1 MQVTVKELMASPRA
15 WLKLWNC
22 RTDRYH
28 GLFTVVRCGV
38 LLGVA
43 GLVQSL
49 FFQLNMPSLQDMQST
64 RARTQLVRTLNP
76 HLFTL
81 EVQINDR
88 LYPVDGACS
97 GYRRG
102 ESNFSG
108 HEEVRVWQQAG
119 KVYQLTTLA
128 GEPYRANA
136 DAAPCSL
143 DNGLEWAERRS
154 ELSAWLAFAGL
165 LLALFSGWRISALY
179 EQQEGSEA
187 SAQA

>member
-28 GLFTVVRCGV
+28 GWFTVVRCAV
-38 LLGVA
+38 LLGFA
-43 GLVQSL
+43 GLIQSL

-64 RARTQLVRTLNP
+64 RAHTQLVRSMNP

-81 EVQINDR
+81 QVRVNEH
-88 LYPVDGACS
+88 LYPVDGACG
-97 GYRRG
+97 GYRHDQ
-102 ESNFSG
+102 SNFSG
-108 HEEVRVWQQAG
+108 HEDVRVWQAAG

-128 GEPYRANA
+128 GEIYRANSE
-136 DAAPCSL
+136 AAPCTL
-143 DNGLEWAERRS
+143 ENGLEWAERRA

-165 LLALFSGWRISALY
+165 LVALFAAWRISALFEY
-179 EQQEGSEA
+179 DESREA
-187 SAQA
+187 GAEA